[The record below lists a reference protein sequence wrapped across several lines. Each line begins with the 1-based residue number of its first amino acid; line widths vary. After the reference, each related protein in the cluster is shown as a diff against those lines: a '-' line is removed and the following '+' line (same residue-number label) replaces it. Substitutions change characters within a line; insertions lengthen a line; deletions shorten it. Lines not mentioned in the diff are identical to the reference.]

1 MWENIKNLDLFI
13 RVIDDNTNKYVC
25 FPAQYHRD
33 YMSFTLTLSF
43 EDWSGMYTDKKQS
56 HLVYTATYKNAKGEY
71 LVKFQD
77 EDFNALCVK
86 VEAWNNAHRVDI
98 SERIFRQIVHE
109 QETNHAAYDEP
120 QRKDEDDVR
129 TLFDGIVNWF
139 KK

>member
-33 YMSFTLTLSF
+33 YMSFTLTFSF
-43 EDWSGMYTDKKQS
+43 EDWSGMYVDKKQS
-56 HLVYTATYKNAKGEY
+56 HLEYTATYKNAKGEY

-109 QETNHAAYDEP
+109 QETNHEAYVEP
-120 QRKDEDDVR
+120 QRKDEDDVQ